1 MQLSAKPKM
10 KAEQR
15 IELVHVSLMR
25 NPKFALFA
33 GLFMVGK
40 TTVGDTVRTAR
51 TNGRD
56 AQYGREFVDALTDKE
71 LAFLVMHENMHKAYR
86 HLTTW
91 RALFNENPRLANM
104 ACDFVINL
112 QLTELDPDEQVL
124 AFPRNKTTGKREGLY
139 DERFRGMDTK
149 QVFDIL
155 KRESEDEGGS
165 GDESSDDGVPGDG
178 DSPGNNRQDVD
189 KSPGDHGGFDEHD
202 WDGAQGMDE
211 QEAKELERDIDHAL
225 RQGAI
230 YAGRV
235 GGNVPRGIS
244 ELLAPKV
251 NWREV
256 LRQFIKT
263 SLRDRDAPSWRKAH
277 KRYLWQDVIL
287 PAITGKRV
295 KSLAVC
301 IDTSGSIQ
309 GAMLNA
315 FLSEVDKITKDVSPD
330 RIDLIYWDAR
340 VAGHEVFTGS
350 AVKELMHSTRPRGG
364 GGTNPDVI
372 PPFLNEHKI
381 RPDAIVILSDGYME
395 SRQAAW
401 AAVHAPVLWCLIG
414 NTKFKIPC
422 GKIVFVT
429 GD

>member
-1 MQLSAKPKM
+1 MQTKPRM
-10 KAEQR
+10 KAENR
-15 IELVHVSLMR
+15 VELVHVSLMR
-25 NPKFALFA
+25 KPEFALFA
-33 GLFMVGK
+33 GLFMVGR
-40 TTVGDTVRTAR
+40 TTVVDGLPTAR

-56 AQYGREFVDALTDKE
+56 AQYGREFVDSLSDRE
-71 LAFLVMHENMHKAYR
+71 LAFLIMHENMHKAYR

-91 RALFNENPRLANM
+91 RALFDENPRLANI

-112 QLTELDPDEQVL
+112 QLTDLDPGEQTI
-124 AFPRNKTTGKREGLY
+124 AFPRDKATGKRIGLY

-155 KRESEDEGGS
+155 KDECKGDDGS
-165 GDESSDDGVPGDG
+165 GGESGDG
-178 DSPGNNRQDVD
+178 EGTPADGKGRQGVD
-189 KSPGDHGGFDEHD
+189 NSDGGHGGFDEHD
-202 WDGAQGMDE
+202 WDGAQEMDKEEAE
-211 QEAKELERDIDHAL
+211 QLERDIDHAL

-251 NWREV
+251 DWREV

-295 KSLAVC
+295 KSLAIA

-309 GAMLNA
+309 GAILDA
-315 FLSEVDKITKDVSPD
+315 FMSEVDKIVKDTAPE
-330 RIDLIYWDAR
+330 RIDVIYWDSR
-340 VAGHEVFTGS
+340 VAGHEVYHGS
-350 AVKELMHSTRPRGG
+350 AVKELVQTTKPRGG
-364 GGTNPDVI
+364 GGTDPDVI
-372 PPFLNEHKI
+372 PPFMAEQKI
-381 RPDAIVILSDGYME
+381 RPDALVVLSDGYMD
-395 SRQAAW
+395 SSPAAW
-401 AAVHAPVLWCLIG
+401 AGVRAPVLWCLIG
-414 NTKFKIPC
+414 SKTFKIPC
-422 GKIVFVT
+422 GKCVFVI